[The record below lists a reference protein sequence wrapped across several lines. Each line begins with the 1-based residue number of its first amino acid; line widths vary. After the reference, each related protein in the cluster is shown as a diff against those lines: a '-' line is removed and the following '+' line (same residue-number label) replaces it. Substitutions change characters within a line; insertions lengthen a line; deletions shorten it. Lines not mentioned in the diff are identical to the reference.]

1 MIDLPNLESDRAVDA
16 LLRQITWSRFAGDD
30 GMAGPYRDDPASAA
44 VVIELREAG
53 ERLAASGGLD
63 ALDERSEE
71 RRHGCRS
78 RHEGPCRW
86 GSTYR
91 VPTRQAGSGAMPA
104 GRTTLGIRSGTGWN
118 RTKPG
123 G

>member
-63 ALDERSEE
+63 ALDEAILRITEMNSAYSDQRSNLLEALWSSVGREE
-71 RRHGCRS
+71 
-78 RHEGPCRW
+78 
-86 GSTYR
+86 
-91 VPTRQAGSGAMPA
+91 GA
-104 GRTTLGIRSGTGWN
+104 
-118 RTKPG
+118 
-123 G
+123 